1 MPKTIKEA
9 AETALQV
16 QDGCNLSG
24 ILRSFN
30 DIVKDTI
37 WPAAQEQ
44 GKGTDW
50 VNQHPI
56 CTLFLDKLA
65 SLNRTQCLCGDNM
78 NSFGSAYDAVVGLAE
93 HENPCT
99 EGEKNA

>member
-1 MPKTIKEA
+1 MPNTIKRA

-24 ILRSFN
+24 ILQSFN
-30 DIVKDTI
+30 EIVKDSL
-37 WPAAQEQ
+37 WPAAREE

-50 VNQHPI
+50 INQHPI

-65 SLNRTQCLCGDNM
+65 SLNQSQCLCSDNM
-78 NSFGSAYDAVVGLAE
+78 NSFGTAYDAVVRLAGNDRS
-93 HENPCT
+93 HERKSNV
-99 EGEKNA
+99 